1 MNTIAVTVLGN
12 DRPGIVCEAASALS
26 EMNCNIEDVSQ
37 TVLQEEFSGIFIVS
51 APGDTTSEKLGEIL
65 NQRLSPQGLVAYAT
79 QVNKQQ
85 SRPSSETSEPFVV
98 ISIGRDRVGLI
109 AGITSVMKEFQV
121 NISNLQFINRT
132 STFPEQTVTIYE
144 VDIPNKI
151 RLSDFVSA
159 IRDKGSRLGVEVS
172 VQHKKIFEDINRL

>member
-12 DRPGIVCEAASALS
+12 DRPGIVCETANVLS

-37 TVLQEEFSGIFIVS
+37 TVLQGEFSGIFIVS
-51 APGDTTSEKLGEIL
+51 APAEITSEILDGTL
-65 NQRLSPQGLVAYAT
+65 NQRLSSLGLVCYAT
-79 QVNKQQ
+79 DVKKAQ
-85 SRPSSETSEPFVV
+85 SSPSTVPTEPFVV

-109 AGITSVMKEFQV
+109 AGITAVMKQFQV

-144 VDIPNKI
+144 VDIPDKI
-151 RLSDFVSA
+151 RLSEFVSA

>member
-1 MNTIAVTVLGN
+1 MNIIAVTVLGN
-12 DRPGIVCEAASALS
+12 DRPGIVCETAGVLS

-37 TVLQEEFSGIFIVS
+37 TVLQGEFSGIFIVS
-51 APGDTTSEKLGEIL
+51 GPADITSEILAETL
-65 NQRLSPQGLVAYAT
+65 NQRLSCLGLVCYAT
-79 QVNKQQ
+79 MVQKDQ
-85 SRPSSETSEPFVV
+85 SSPDAGSTEPFVV

-109 AGITSVMKEFQV
+109 AGITAVMKEYEV

-132 STFPEQTVTIYE
+132 STFPDQTVTIYE
-144 VDIPNKI
+144 VDIPDKI

-159 IRDKGSRLGVEVS
+159 IRDKGGRLGVEVS

>member
-12 DRPGIVCEAASALS
+12 DRPGIVCETASVLS

-37 TVLQEEFSGIFIVS
+37 TVLQGEFSGIFIVS
-51 APGDTTSEKLGEIL
+51 GPKDVTSEILAKTL
-65 NQRLSPQGLVAYAT
+65 NQRLSSLGLVCYAT
-79 QVNKQQ
+79 DVKKAH
-85 SRPSSETSEPFVV
+85 SIPDSEPTEPFVV

-109 AGITSVMKEFQV
+109 AGITAVMKEFEV

-132 STFPEQTVTIYE
+132 STFPKQTVTIYE
-144 VDIPNKI
+144 VDIPEKI
-151 RLSDFVSA
+151 RVSDFVSA
-159 IRDKGSRLGVEVS
+159 IREKGSWLGVEVS